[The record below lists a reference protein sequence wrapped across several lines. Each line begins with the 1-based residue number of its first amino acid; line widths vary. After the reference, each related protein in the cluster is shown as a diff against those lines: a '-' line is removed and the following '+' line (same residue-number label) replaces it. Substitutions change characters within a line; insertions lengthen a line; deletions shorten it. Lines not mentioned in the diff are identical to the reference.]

1 MVPNETLRALDPFNF
16 LVLGNVVG
24 TCLATDEA
32 YLKLVVA
39 LHLHIRA
46 NLDRTAKHFLCANP
60 LFL

>member
-1 MVPNETLRALDPFNF
+1 MVPDFALIARDPFNF